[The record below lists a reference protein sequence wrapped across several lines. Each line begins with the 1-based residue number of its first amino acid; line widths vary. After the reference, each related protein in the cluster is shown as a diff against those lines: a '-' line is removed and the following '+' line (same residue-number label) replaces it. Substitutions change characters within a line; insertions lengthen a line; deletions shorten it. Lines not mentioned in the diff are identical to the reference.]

1 MSRRPWTAE
10 SDVAGPPS
18 YTRRTMNLIGEL
30 KRRNVFKVAIAYL
43 VASWLVIQLTDILV
57 PMLTLPEWVSRFIF
71 LLLVV
76 LFIPTLIAAWALELT
91 PEGIKL
97 EKNIDRS
104 QSIAPQTGHRLNG
117 MIIGVLALAVV
128 VLLFDKVW
136 LSGEEGGAPG
146 GDVVTDKSV
155 AVLPFADLSQN
166 QDQEW
171 FADGLA
177 EEILNALARTPDLL
191 ISARTSTF
199 AYKGT
204 DKDIPTIAA
213 ELGVAHVL
221 EGSVRRA
228 GERIRVTAQLIRA
241 ADGFHLW
248 SQNYDRD
255 ATDIIEIQEDLAIQ
269 IANALETTM
278 EPASLR
284 DMLRVGTSSVEAY
297 QAYIHGA
304 ALRAE
309 SLLENNPQTMIESY
323 EYFESAREADP
334 EFSSAH
340 GAAAQYW
347 VSQMTLTSFQL
358 DTSELTPL
366 SEMLRMFYER
376 NGIAIATAR
385 NDIDALFLR
394 AERAEVDLRLREAMR
409 LYRQYLDARPNDLIA
424 WEAYL
429 ENAVKASDMA
439 AIREAMAVLREA
451 GLKRPEAASYFM
463 DYAYQFLEPDAGA
476 DYGLAAIEQWPLAN
490 IMYQTHRNLLFAQ
503 RIDEAGEVM
512 QSFAQRYGQTHPL
525 MRARQSCAEGDTAGV
540 RDILNR
546 FYGDEVTVNSGNPQ
560 WLVLK
565 MLGEEEKA
573 TEVLRNFEQQQVPF
587 LMASWL
593 NYMHFDPSPYPALM
607 AVLAREDIERPPA
620 ITLPYACTP
629 QPEA

>member
-1 MSRRPWTAE
+1 M
-10 SDVAGPPS
+10 G
-18 YTRRTMNLIGEL
+18 LIGEL

-43 VASWLVIQLTDILV
+43 VASWLVIQLADILV

-97 EKNIDRS
+97 ERNVDRS
-104 QSIAPQTGHRLNG
+104 ESVAPRTGQKLNH

-128 VLLFDKVW
+128 VLLVDKVW
-136 LSGEEGGAPG
+136 LSDGERGSVPA
-146 GDVVTDKSV
+146 TAALDKSV
-155 AVLPFADLSQN
+155 AVLPFADLSQS

-278 EPASLR
+278 DPESLK
-284 DMLRVGTSSVEAY
+284 DMLRVGTTSVEAY

-309 SLLENNPQTMIESY
+309 SLLENNPPTLIEAY
-323 EYFESAREADP
+323 GYFEAAREADP
-334 EFSSAH
+334 EFSHAH

-347 VSQMTLTSFQL
+347 VSQMSLTSFHF
-358 DTSELTPL
+358 DTSELMPL
-366 SEMLRMFYER
+366 SEMLQMFYER
-376 NGIAIATAR
+376 NGIAIATAK
-385 NDIDALFLR
+385 NDTDRLFLR

-409 LYRQYLDARPNDLIA
+409 LYREYLDARPNDLIA

-429 ENAVKASDMA
+429 ENATKASDFA
-439 AIREAMAVLREA
+439 AIREALAALREA

-463 DYAYQFLEPDAGA
+463 DYAFQFLEPNDGA
-476 DYGLAAIEQWPLAN
+476 DYGLAAIEKWPLAN
-490 IMYQTHRNLLFAQ
+490 IMYQTHRNLLFAG
-503 RIDEAGEVM
+503 RIDEAREVG
-512 QSFAQRYGQTHPL
+512 QAFAQRYGQPHPL
-525 MRARQSCAEGDTAGV
+525 MVARQHCAEGNAEAV
-540 RDILNR
+540 REILMEI
-546 FYGDEVTVNSGNPQ
+546 YGEEVTVNSGNPQ

-565 MLGEEEKA
+565 MLGEEERA
-573 TEVLRNFEQQQVPF
+573 VDVLRNFERQQVPF

-593 NYMHFDPSPYPALM
+593 NYTYFDPTPFPALM
-607 AVLAREDIERPPA
+607 AILTRENVERPPST
-620 ITLPYACTP
+620 TLPYACTP
-629 QPEA
+629 K